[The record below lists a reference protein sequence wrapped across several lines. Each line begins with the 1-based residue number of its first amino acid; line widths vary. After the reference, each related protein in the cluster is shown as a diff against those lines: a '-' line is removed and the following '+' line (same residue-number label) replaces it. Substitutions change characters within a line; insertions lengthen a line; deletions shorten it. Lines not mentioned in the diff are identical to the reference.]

1 MTKKPTKKPDT
12 QPGRFY
18 GWADGGRLVELR
30 DQPPGRDVDAW
41 ICRRVADY
49 APAPVPAGAAFDA
62 CTRCAARIAYNPARR
77 VAAPRVCM
85 QCAGI
90 APLPMPRP
98 GE

>member
-1 MTKKPTKKPDT
+1 MSKTAQT
-12 QPGRFY
+12 QAGRFY
-18 GWADGGRLVELR
+18 GRTWDGRFEELPG
-30 DQPPGRDVDAW
+30 QPPGRDVDVW

-62 CTRCAARIAYNPARR
+62 CTRCAAPIAYNPARR

-90 APLPMPRP
+90 EPLPIALRS
-98 GE
+98 GA